1 MFRLLVPNH
10 IQSIDPY
17 VTGKPLEEVERE
29 YGITDS
35 IKLAS
40 NENPLGPSPKAMAAI
55 ENALSKLN
63 RYPDGAA
70 HELTRQLSRHLDVLP
85 ESLILGNGS
94 DELIGLLCLALLQPG
109 DEAIIPRP
117 SFLMYEIA
125 VRATGATP
133 VFIPLRD
140 MTIDLEGILGR
151 VTPETRMV
159 FICNPNNP
167 TGTILKEGGF
177 RRFLD
182 ELPPSVA
189 VVIDE
194 AYAEFVRDASYAQGL
209 AFLPEYRNLAVLRTF
224 SKAYGLAGLRIGYG
238 VMAPELTE
246 LLHRIR
252 PPFNASSLAQAGA
265 LAALSDQEFLQ
276 KTVTL
281 VHNGLDDLYAALQA
295 RNVRY
300 IPSQAN
306 FFLIDVGQNADAIF
320 EKMLRLGVI
329 VRSMTSY
336 GYPEFIRINAGL
348 PEENQRFLEALDT
361 VRSE

>member
-1 MFRLLVPNH
+1 MFRLLIPNH

-29 YGITDS
+29 YGIADS

-40 NENPLGPSPKAMAAI
+40 NENPLGPSPKALAAI
-55 ENALSKLN
+55 QNALSKLN

-70 HELTRQLSRHLDVLP
+70 HELTRKLSSHLEIP
-85 ESLILGNGS
+85 TESLILGNGS

-109 DEAIIPRP
+109 DEAIIPQP
-117 SFLMYEIA
+117 SFLMYEIS

-140 MTIDLEGILGR
+140 MAVDLDGILGC

-167 TGTILKEGGF
+167 TGTIIDEQPF
-177 RRFLD
+177 REFLE
-182 ELPPSVA
+182 ELPPSAA

-194 AYAEFVRDASYAQGL
+194 AYAEFVRDAAYAQGMAL
-209 AFLPEYRNLAVLRTF
+209 LPEHRNLAVLRTF

-238 VMAPELTE
+238 AMAPELTE

-276 KTVTL
+276 ETVKL
-281 VHNGLDDLYAALQA
+281 VHNGLDELYAALKH
-295 RNVRY
+295 RGIRY
-300 IPSQAN
+300 IPSEAN
-306 FFLIDVGQNADAIF
+306 FFLIDLGRNADKVF
-320 EKMLRLGVI
+320 EEMLRQGVI

-348 PEENQRFLEALDT
+348 PTENQRFLDALDHI
-361 VRSE
+361 RME

>member
-1 MFRLLVPNH
+1 MFRLLVPHH
-10 IQSIDPY
+10 IQNIDPY

-29 YGITDS
+29 YGIADS
-35 IKLAS
+35 VKLAS

-55 ENALSKLN
+55 EVAVSRLN

-70 HELTRQLSRHLDVLP
+70 HELTRRLSLHLDIPVA
-85 ESLILGNGS
+85 SLIFGNGS
-94 DELIGLLCLALLQPG
+94 DELIGLLSMALLQPG
-109 DEAIIPRP
+109 DEAIIPQP
-117 SFLMYEIA
+117 TFLMYEIA

-133 VFIPLRD
+133 VFLPLRD
-140 MTIDLEGILGR
+140 MAIDLDAILGR

-167 TGTILKEGGF
+167 TGTIVEAHSF
-177 RRFLD
+177 RSFL
-182 ELPPSVA
+182 EALPPSVA
-189 VVIDE
+189 VVVDE
-194 AYAEFVRDASYAQGL
+194 AYAEFVRDAAYARGM
-209 AFLPEYRNLAVLRTF
+209 AFLPEHRNLAVLRTF

-238 VMAPELTE
+238 VMAPELAE

-265 LAALSDQEFLQ
+265 LGALSDQEFLQ
-276 KTVTL
+276 KTVKL
-281 VHNGLDDLYAALQA
+281 VHDGMDELYAALGD
-295 RNVRY
+295 RGVRY

-306 FFLIDVGQNADAIF
+306 FFLIDVGQSADVVF

-348 PEENQRFLEALDT
+348 PEENQRFLKALDT
-361 VRSE
+361 IRTE